1 MANDYDNDDVA
12 PQPKPFPPEMVED
25 VESKTVAHEIRDYL
39 WGRGP
44 ISYENVSAQMK
55 RELVVK
61 FVEFEVRDLPPQYF
75 WRVRIIADLYNLKE
89 ILKFIQ
95 SVLNK
100 QESEPVMLDRSI
112 AGTIMLEEIG
122 DEGQKKNAEQYYEY
136 LVTHRFAN
144 EKFAELIQCLAVFGN
159 EVGPNS
165 LRTKMEQE
173 VKSLAAREAGGE
185 AEAGT
190 EKRYIKALADNE
202 FFIIE
207 EANKARQRILSI
219 GSLDARLL
227 ELIKA
232 YLYLTD
238 DEGGEYFLL
247 WTHQQIRRTAEA
259 EGREKVIEAF
269 RFTVGK
275 LGKMEAADE
284 KFCKV
289 RSYNAIE
296 FFEGKLTAEEEEFMS
311 KNRHKQIDPL
321 RYLPVPLHIEDPVE
335 EELEDEEAEGEDEKQ

>member
-1 MANDYDNDDVA
+1 MANIYDNDEVA

-25 VESKTVAHEIRDYL
+25 AESNTVAHEVRDYL

-44 ISYENVSAQMK
+44 LNYESVSAQMK
-55 RELVVK
+55 RDLVLK
-61 FVEFEVRDLPPQYF
+61 FVEFELRDLPPQYF

-100 QESEPVMLDRSI
+100 QESEPVLLDRSI

-122 DEGQKKNAEQYYEY
+122 DEGQKKAAEQYYEY

-144 EKFAELIQCLAVFGN
+144 EKFGELIQCLAVFGN
-159 EVGPNS
+159 EVSPNS

-173 VKSLAAREAGGE
+173 VKSLAAREASE

-190 EKRYIKALADNE
+190 EKRYIEGLADNE

-207 EANKARQRILSI
+207 EANKARERISTI
-219 GSLDARLL
+219 GSQDARLL

-232 YLYLTD
+232 YLHLTD
-238 DEGGEYFLL
+238 DDGGEYFFL
-247 WTHQQIRRTAEA
+247 WTQQQIRRTAEA
-259 EGREKVIEAF
+259 EGKEKVIEAF

-296 FFEGKLTAEEEEFMS
+296 FFEGKLTNEEEEFMS

-335 EELEDEEAEGEDEKQ
+335 EELEDEEPETESEDEK